1 MTGFAELGLSQGVL
15 DAIDALEYREPM
27 PIQVEAIPVI
37 MRGRDI
43 IGQAQT
49 GSGKTAAFGLPA
61 VEQIDETSEDIQV
74 LVLTPTRELCIQ
86 VAQALRTFSE
96 FKGVRVVACFG
107 GQPIPEQTVQLRQGP
122 QIVVGTPGRVM
133 DLIRRGWLQLSD
145 ARYVVLDEADEML
158 SLGFMEDVE
167 WILKKTPSGR
177 QTLLFSATM
186 PAPIRKLADRYLYE
200 PVHVKVESATLTVET
215 IDQVIVEVEPNRKLD
230 VLCAV
235 LERDRPAA
243 AIVFRRR
250 KMTVDELVAQLGARG
265 FDAAPLHGDMPQ
277 GRRDGV
283 MLRFRSGRAKL
294 LVATNVAARGL
305 DISHISHIFSYDVP
319 DDPEDYTHRIGRTG
333 RVGRNGVAYTFMTN
347 RDRKGVAEIERVTGA
362 VVRHFT
368 ADQVIRGEELK
379 VLPPEVVAAVT
390 AEAAASRRGARA
402 RARGEQRSRAQQW
415 PPSNGAAPQGEARD
429 PPVRQRRQAPRR
441 HTRGAGR
448 GLRGPRHRAAARPHA
463 PHLRAR
469 RHPARARGR
478 GGRGADG
485 PGARRPDAQR
495 RARARA
501 ARRGL
506 AVSARSPRA
515 SAGPRIRVGR
525 GLLCTAAALVGGSKR
540 RVRGHEQSSG
550 IAGPR
555 RELRDPVEIG
565 APSRHRGRPR
575 GFRQGRRD
583 RRRAGRP
590 RAAARLRAP
599 APG

>member
-1 MTGFAELGLSQGVL
+1 MTLTGFAELGLSQGVL
-15 DAIDALEYREPM
+15 DAIEALDYREPL

-61 VEQIDETSEDIQV
+61 VEQIDEASEDIQV

-215 IDQVIVEVEPNRKLD
+215 IDQVIVEVEPKGKLD

-283 MLRFRSGRAKL
+283 MLRFRSGRARL

-333 RVGRNGVAYTFMTN
+333 RVGRAGIAYTFMTN

-362 VVRHFT
+362 RVRHFT

-379 VLPPEVVAAVT
+379 ALAPELDVPLPVPAENVADERIASNGGAPRNGVPSNGSAAVNGAVVADGEALARLFVNAGKRHGVTREALAEAFASSGIEARRVRMHHTYGLVDVPRERADEAVT
-390 AEAAASRRGARA
+390 ALTGSELAGRTLNVELAREQPAAA
-402 RARGEQRSRAQQW
+402 
-415 PPSNGAAPQGEARD
+415 
-429 PPVRQRRQAPRR
+429 
-441 HTRGAGR
+441 
-448 GLRGPRHRAAARPHA
+448 
-463 PHLRAR
+463 
-469 RHPARARGR
+469 
-478 GGRGADG
+478 
-485 PGARRPDAQR
+485 
-495 RARARA
+495 
-501 ARRGL
+501 
-506 AVSARSPRA
+506 
-515 SAGPRIRVGR
+515 
-525 GLLCTAAALVGGSKR
+525 
-540 RVRGHEQSSG
+540 
-550 IAGPR
+550 
-555 RELRDPVEIG
+555 
-565 APSRHRGRPR
+565 
-575 GFRQGRRD
+575 
-583 RRRAGRP
+583 
-590 RAAARLRAP
+590 
-599 APG
+599 

>member
-1 MTGFAELGLSQGVL
+1 MTLTGFAELGLSQGVL
-15 DAIDALEYREPM
+15 DAIEALDYREPL

-215 IDQVIVEVEPNRKLD
+215 IDQVIVEVEPKRKLD

-250 KMTVDELVAQLGARG
+250 KMTVDELVAQLEARG

-283 MLRFRSGRAKL
+283 MLRFRSGRARL

-333 RVGRNGVAYTFMTN
+333 RVGRAGIAYTFMTN

-362 VVRHFT
+362 RVRHFT
-368 ADQVIRGEELK
+368 ADQVIRGEELNA
-379 VLPPEVVAAVT
+379 LPAETVAAVVD
-390 AEAAASRRGARA
+390 AAGASPPGPPQPMAPLRA
-402 RARGEQRSRAQQW
+402 RAQPG
-415 PPSNGAAPQGEARD
+415 PTG
-429 PPVRQRRQAPRR
+429 RRW
-441 HTRGAGR
+441 
-448 GLRGPRHRAAARPHA
+448 
-463 PHLRAR
+463 
-469 RHPARARGR
+469 
-478 GGRGADG
+478 
-485 PGARRPDAQR
+485 
-495 RARARA
+495 
-501 ARRGL
+501 
-506 AVSARSPRA
+506 
-515 SAGPRIRVGR
+515 
-525 GLLCTAAALVGGSKR
+525 
-540 RVRGHEQSSG
+540 
-550 IAGPR
+550 
-555 RELRDPVEIG
+555 
-565 APSRHRGRPR
+565 APSSSPVCS
-575 GFRQGRRD
+575 
-583 RRRAGRP
+583 
-590 RAAARLRAP
+590 
-599 APG
+599 

>member
-1 MTGFAELGLSQGVL
+1 VTGFAELGLSQGVL
-15 DAIDALEYREPM
+15 EAIEALEYREPL
-27 PIQVEAIPVI
+27 PIQTEAIPVI
-37 MRGRDI
+37 VRGRDI

-61 VEQIDETSEDIQV
+61 VEQVDETSDAIQV

-96 FKGVRVVACFG
+96 FKGVRVVAVFG

-177 QTLLFSATM
+177 QTLLFSATI

-200 PVHVKVESATLTVET
+200 PVHVKVESPTLTVET

-230 VLCAV
+230 VLCAI

-283 MLRFRSGRAKL
+283 MLRFRSGRARL

-305 DISHISHIFSYDVP
+305 DISHISHIFSYDTP

-333 RVGRNGVAYTFMTN
+333 RVGRSGIAYTFMTN

-362 VVRHFT
+362 IVRHFT

-379 VLPPEVVAAVT
+379 VLPAETVAAVT
-390 AEAAASRRGARA
+390 EASAPETKAEVAPLEYASGNGLINGVTRTDTAAGNGAGVVDGQPIARLFVNAGKRHGVTREALAEAFSASGIEPQRVRVHHTYGLVDVPRELADEAVAALKGS
-402 RARGEQRSRAQQW
+402 EL
-415 PPSNGAAPQGEARD
+415 
-429 PPVRQRRQAPRR
+429 
-441 HTRGAGR
+441 AGR
-448 GLRGPRHRAAARPHA
+448 TLNVELAREQPAAA
-463 PHLRAR
+463 
-469 RHPARARGR
+469 
-478 GGRGADG
+478 
-485 PGARRPDAQR
+485 
-495 RARARA
+495 
-501 ARRGL
+501 
-506 AVSARSPRA
+506 
-515 SAGPRIRVGR
+515 
-525 GLLCTAAALVGGSKR
+525 
-540 RVRGHEQSSG
+540 
-550 IAGPR
+550 
-555 RELRDPVEIG
+555 
-565 APSRHRGRPR
+565 
-575 GFRQGRRD
+575 
-583 RRRAGRP
+583 
-590 RAAARLRAP
+590 
-599 APG
+599 

>member
-1 MTGFAELGLSQGVL
+1 VTGFAELGLSQGVL
-15 DAIDALEYREPM
+15 EAIEALEYTEPM
-27 PIQVEAIPVI
+27 PIQVETIPVI

-96 FKGVRVVACFG
+96 FKGVKVVAVFG

-215 IDQVIVEVEPNRKLD
+215 IDQVIVDVEPNRKLD
-230 VLCAV
+230 VLCAI

-243 AIVFRRR
+243 SIVFRRR
-250 KMTVDELVAQLGARG
+250 KMTVDDLVAQLGARG
-265 FDAAPLHGDMPQ
+265 FDAVPLHGDMPQ

-319 DDPEDYTHRIGRTG
+319 DDPEEYTHRIGRTG
-333 RVGRNGVAYTFMTN
+333 RVGRSGIAYTFMTH

-362 VVRHFT
+362 TVRHFT
-368 ADQVIRGEELK
+368 AEQVIRGDELK
-379 VLPPEVVAAVT
+379 VLPPEVVAAVSVAALG
-390 AEAAASRRGARA
+390 AEPAERELTPEPVA
-402 RARGEQRSRAQQW
+402 
-415 PPSNGAAPQGEARD
+415 SNGAAPANG
-429 PPVRQRRQAPRR
+429 
-441 HTRGAGR
+441 
-448 GLRGPRHRAAARPHA
+448 AAARN
-463 PHLRAR
+463 
-469 RHPARARGR
+469 G
-478 GGRGADG
+478 
-485 PGARRPDAQR
+485 
-495 RARARA
+495 
-501 ARRGL
+501 
-506 AVSARSPRA
+506 
-515 SAGPRIRVGR
+515 
-525 GLLCTAAALVGGSKR
+525 AAAANGDGEELTRLFVNAGKRHGVTREALAEAFASNGVEPR
-540 RVRGHEQSSG
+540 RVRMHHTYGLVDV
-550 IAGPR
+550 PR
-555 RELRDPVEIG
+555 ERADEAVAALTGSEL
-565 APSRHRGRPR
+565 
-575 GFRQGRRD
+575 
-583 RRRAGRP
+583 AGRTLNVELAREQP
-590 RAAARLRAP
+590 AAA
-599 APG
+599 

>member
-1 MTGFAELGLSQGVL
+1 VTGFAELGLSQGVL
-15 DAIDALEYREPM
+15 EAIEALEYTEPM
-27 PIQVEAIPVI
+27 PIQVETIPVI

-96 FKGVRVVACFG
+96 FKGVKVVAVFG

-145 ARYVVLDEADEML
+145 TRYVVLDEADEML

-215 IDQVIVEVEPNRKLD
+215 IDQVIVDVEQNRKLD
-230 VLCAV
+230 VLCAI

-265 FDAAPLHGDMPQ
+265 FDAVPLHGDMPQ

-305 DISHISHIFSYDVP
+305 DISHVSHVISYDVP
-319 DDPEDYTHRIGRTG
+319 DDPEEYTHRIGRTG
-333 RVGRNGVAYTFMTN
+333 RVGRSGIAYTFMTN
-347 RDRKGVAEIERVTGA
+347 RDRRGVAEIERVTGA
-362 VVRHFT
+362 TVRHFT

-390 AEAAASRRGARA
+390 EAAVAERPAAAPEVEIALPGRVTESAPAVHEPANRVA
-402 RARGEQRSRAQQW
+402 
-415 PPSNGAAPQGEARD
+415 SNGASANGASTNGDGPIARLFVNAGKRHGVTREALVEAFAAGGVAPTR
-429 PPVRQRRQAPRR
+429 VRMHHTYGLVDVPRER
-441 HTRGAGR
+441 ADELVAALTGRELAGR
-448 GLRGPRHRAAARPHA
+448 TLNVELAREQPAAA
-463 PHLRAR
+463 
-469 RHPARARGR
+469 
-478 GGRGADG
+478 
-485 PGARRPDAQR
+485 
-495 RARARA
+495 
-501 ARRGL
+501 
-506 AVSARSPRA
+506 
-515 SAGPRIRVGR
+515 
-525 GLLCTAAALVGGSKR
+525 
-540 RVRGHEQSSG
+540 
-550 IAGPR
+550 
-555 RELRDPVEIG
+555 
-565 APSRHRGRPR
+565 
-575 GFRQGRRD
+575 
-583 RRRAGRP
+583 
-590 RAAARLRAP
+590 
-599 APG
+599 

>member
-1 MTGFAELGLSQGVL
+1 MSGFADFGLSQGVL
-15 DAIDALEYREPM
+15 DAITALEYTEPT
-27 PIQVEAIPVI
+27 PIQTEAIPVI
-37 MRGRDI
+37 VRGRDI

-61 VEQIDETSEDIQV
+61 VEQIDEKSEDIQV

-86 VAQALRTFSE
+86 VAQAMRTFSE
-96 FKGVRVVACFG
+96 FKGVKVVACFG

-215 IDQVIVEVEPNRKLD
+215 IDQVIVDVEPNRKLD
-230 VLCAV
+230 VLCAI

-250 KMTVDELVAQLGARG
+250 KMTVDELVTQLGARG

-362 VVRHFT
+362 KVRHFT
-368 ADQVIRGEELK
+368 ADQVIAGEELK
-379 VLPPEVVAAVT
+379 VLPPETVAAVT
-390 AEAAASRRGARA
+390 AAAGAVEIAVPGRVIESRPAEHGPTNSELAANAAEAT
-402 RARGEQRSRAQQW
+402 
-415 PPSNGAAPQGEARD
+415 NGAAA
-429 PPVRQRRQAPRR
+429 
-441 HTRGAGR
+441 HNGAATNG
-448 GLRGPRHRAAARPHA
+448 
-463 PHLRAR
+463 
-469 RHPARARGR
+469 
-478 GGRGADG
+478 
-485 PGARRPDAQR
+485 
-495 RARARA
+495 
-501 ARRGL
+501 
-506 AVSARSPRA
+506 A
-515 SAGPRIRVGR
+515 SAPAGEPVTRLFVNAGKRHGVTR
-525 GLLCTAAALVGGSKR
+525 EALAEAFTPFEPR
-540 RVRGHEQSSG
+540 RVRMHHTYGLVDVPAERADEAVETLTGS
-550 IAGPR
+550 
-555 RELRDPVEIG
+555 EL
-565 APSRHRGRPR
+565 
-575 GFRQGRRD
+575 
-583 RRRAGRP
+583 AGRTLNVELAREQP
-590 RAAARLRAP
+590 AAA
-599 APG
+599 

>member
-15 DAIDALEYREPM
+15 EAIEALEYTEPM
-27 PIQVEAIPVI
+27 PIQVETIPVI

-96 FKGVRVVACFG
+96 FKGVKVVAVFG

-215 IDQVIVEVEPNRKLD
+215 IDQVIVDVEPNRKLD
-230 VLCAV
+230 VLCAI

-243 AIVFRRR
+243 SIVFRRR
-250 KMTVDELVAQLGARG
+250 KMTVDDLVAQLGARG
-265 FDAAPLHGDMPQ
+265 FDAVPLHGDMPQ

-319 DDPEDYTHRIGRTG
+319 DDPEEYTHRIGRTG
-333 RVGRNGVAYTFMTN
+333 RVGRSGIAYTFMTH

-362 VVRHFT
+362 TVRHFT
-368 ADQVIRGEELK
+368 AEQVIRGDELK
-379 VLPPEVVAAVT
+379 VLPPEVVAAVSVAALG
-390 AEAAASRRGARA
+390 AEPAERELTPEPVA
-402 RARGEQRSRAQQW
+402 
-415 PPSNGAAPQGEARD
+415 SNGAAPANGAAPRNGAAAAAGDGEALTRLF
-429 PPVRQRRQAPRR
+429 VNAGKR
-441 HTRGAGR
+441 HGVTREA
-448 GLRGPRHRAAARPHA
+448 
-463 PHLRAR
+463 
-469 RHPARARGR
+469 
-478 GGRGADG
+478 
-485 PGARRPDAQR
+485 
-495 RARARA
+495 
-501 ARRGL
+501 L
-506 AVSARSPRA
+506 AEAFA
-515 SAGPRIRVGR
+515 SSGIEP
-525 GLLCTAAALVGGSKR
+525 R
-540 RVRGHEQSSG
+540 RVRMHHTYGLVDV
-550 IAGPR
+550 PR
-555 RELRDPVEIG
+555 ERADEAVAALTGSEL
-565 APSRHRGRPR
+565 
-575 GFRQGRRD
+575 
-583 RRRAGRP
+583 AGRTLNVELAREQP
-590 RAAARLRAP
+590 AAA
-599 APG
+599 

>member
-15 DAIDALEYREPM
+15 EAIEALEYREPM
-27 PIQVEAIPVI
+27 PIQVETIPVI
-37 MRGRDI
+37 VRGRDI

-96 FKGVRVVACFG
+96 FKGVKVVAVFG

-215 IDQVIVEVEPNRKLD
+215 IDQVIVDVEPNRKLD
-230 VLCAV
+230 VLCAI

-243 AIVFRRR
+243 SIVFRRR
-250 KMTVDELVAQLGARG
+250 KMTVDELVTQLGARG
-265 FDAAPLHGDMPQ
+265 FDAVPLHGDMPQ

-305 DISHISHIFSYDVP
+305 DISHVSHVFSYDVP
-319 DDPEDYTHRIGRTG
+319 DDPEEYTHRIGRTG
-333 RVGRNGVAYTFMTN
+333 RVGRSGLAYTFMTN

-362 VVRHFT
+362 KVRHFT
-368 ADQVIRGEELK
+368 AEQVIAGEELK
-379 VLPPEVVAAVT
+379 VLPPEVVAAVS
-390 AEAAASRRGARA
+390 EAAASEPDVEIAVPGRVIESKPAEHGPTNAELA
-402 RARGEQRSRAQQW
+402 ANAAE
-415 PPSNGAAPQGEARD
+415 PTNGAAANGAATNGASNGEPVTRLFVNAGKRHGVTREALAEAFASNGFEPQRVRMHHTYGLVDVPAERADEA
-429 PPVRQRRQAPRR
+429 VEALK
-441 HTRGAGR
+441 GSELAGR
-448 GLRGPRHRAAARPHA
+448 TLNVELAREQPAAA
-463 PHLRAR
+463 
-469 RHPARARGR
+469 
-478 GGRGADG
+478 
-485 PGARRPDAQR
+485 
-495 RARARA
+495 
-501 ARRGL
+501 
-506 AVSARSPRA
+506 
-515 SAGPRIRVGR
+515 
-525 GLLCTAAALVGGSKR
+525 
-540 RVRGHEQSSG
+540 
-550 IAGPR
+550 
-555 RELRDPVEIG
+555 
-565 APSRHRGRPR
+565 
-575 GFRQGRRD
+575 
-583 RRRAGRP
+583 
-590 RAAARLRAP
+590 
-599 APG
+599 

>member
-1 MTGFAELGLSQGVL
+1 MSGFADFGLSQGVL
-15 DAIDALEYREPM
+15 DAITALEYTEPT
-27 PIQVEAIPVI
+27 PIQTEAIPVI
-37 MRGRDI
+37 VRGRDI

-61 VEQIDETSEDIQV
+61 VEQIDEKSEDIQV

-86 VAQALRTFSE
+86 VAQAMRTFSE
-96 FKGVRVVACFG
+96 FKGVKVVACFG

-145 ARYVVLDEADEML
+145 TRYVVLDEADEML

-215 IDQVIVEVEPNRKLD
+215 IDQVIVDVEPSRKLD
-230 VLCAV
+230 VLCAI

-250 KMTVDELVAQLGARG
+250 KMTVDELVTQLGARG
-265 FDAAPLHGDMPQ
+265 IDAAPLHGDMPQ

-333 RVGRNGVAYTFMTN
+333 RVGRTGIAYTFMTN

-362 VVRHFT
+362 KVRHFT
-368 ADQVIRGEELK
+368 ADQVIAGEELK
-379 VLPPEVVAAVT
+379 VLPPETVAAVT
-390 AEAAASRRGARA
+390 AEAGSPDVEIAVPGRVVESKPSEHGPTNSELAAVAAGATNGGSA
-402 RARGEQRSRAQQW
+402 NGASANGSH
-415 PPSNGAAPQGEARD
+415 NGAADG
-429 PPVRQRRQAPRR
+429 PPVTRLFVNAGKRHGVTREALAEAFTAFTPQRVRMH
-441 HTRGAGR
+441 HTYGLVDVPAERADEAVETLTGSELAGR
-448 GLRGPRHRAAARPHA
+448 TLNVELAREQPAAA
-463 PHLRAR
+463 
-469 RHPARARGR
+469 
-478 GGRGADG
+478 
-485 PGARRPDAQR
+485 
-495 RARARA
+495 
-501 ARRGL
+501 
-506 AVSARSPRA
+506 
-515 SAGPRIRVGR
+515 
-525 GLLCTAAALVGGSKR
+525 
-540 RVRGHEQSSG
+540 
-550 IAGPR
+550 
-555 RELRDPVEIG
+555 
-565 APSRHRGRPR
+565 
-575 GFRQGRRD
+575 
-583 RRRAGRP
+583 
-590 RAAARLRAP
+590 
-599 APG
+599 

>member
-1 MTGFAELGLSQGVL
+1 VTGFAELGLSEGVL
-15 DAIDALEYREPM
+15 EAIEALEYREPM
-27 PIQVEAIPVI
+27 PIQLETIPVI

-96 FKGVRVVACFG
+96 FKGVKVVACFG

-145 ARYVVLDEADEML
+145 TRYVVLDEADEML

-186 PAPIRKLADRYLYE
+186 PAPIRKLADRYLFE

-230 VLCAV
+230 VLCAI

-250 KMTVDELVAQLGARG
+250 KVTVDELVAQLLARG
-265 FDAAPLHGDMPQ
+265 VDALPLHGDMPQ

-283 MLRFRSGRAKL
+283 MLRFRSGRARL
-294 LVATNVAARGL
+294 MVATNVAARGL
-305 DISHISHIFSYDVP
+305 DISHVSHVFSYDVP
-319 DDPEDYTHRIGRTG
+319 DDPEEYTHRIGRTG
-333 RVGRNGVAYTFMTN
+333 RVGRSGIAYTFMTN

-362 VVRHFT
+362 TVRHFT

-379 VLPPEVVAAVT
+379 VLPPETVAAVH
-390 AEAAASRRGARA
+390 EAAVAERPESAPEVEIALPGRVTESAPAVQAPRNGSAAANGA
-402 RARGEQRSRAQQW
+402 
-415 PPSNGAAPQGEARD
+415 PSNGAPANGDGPIARLFVNAGKRHGVTREALAEAFAAGGVEPTR
-429 PPVRQRRQAPRR
+429 VRMHHTYGLVDVPRER
-441 HTRGAGR
+441 ADELVAALTGRELAGR
-448 GLRGPRHRAAARPHA
+448 TLNVELAREQPAAA
-463 PHLRAR
+463 
-469 RHPARARGR
+469 
-478 GGRGADG
+478 
-485 PGARRPDAQR
+485 
-495 RARARA
+495 
-501 ARRGL
+501 
-506 AVSARSPRA
+506 
-515 SAGPRIRVGR
+515 
-525 GLLCTAAALVGGSKR
+525 
-540 RVRGHEQSSG
+540 
-550 IAGPR
+550 
-555 RELRDPVEIG
+555 
-565 APSRHRGRPR
+565 
-575 GFRQGRRD
+575 
-583 RRRAGRP
+583 
-590 RAAARLRAP
+590 
-599 APG
+599 

>member
-1 MTGFAELGLSQGVL
+1 MTGFAELGLSQGAL
-15 DAIDALEYREPM
+15 DAIEALEYREPT
-27 PIQVEAIPVI
+27 PIQVETIPVI

-96 FKGVRVVACFG
+96 HKGVGVVAVFG

-145 ARYVVLDEADEML
+145 TRYVVLDEADEML

-215 IDQVIVEVEPNRKLD
+215 IDQVIVDVEVNRKLD
-230 VLCAV
+230 VLCAI

-243 AIVFRRR
+243 SIVFRRR

-265 FDAAPLHGDMPQ
+265 FDAVPLHGDMPQ

-305 DISHISHIFSYDVP
+305 DISHVSHVFSYDVP
-319 DDPEDYTHRIGRTG
+319 DDPEEYTHRIGRTG
-333 RVGRNGVAYTFMTN
+333 RVGRSGLAYTFMTN

-362 VVRHFT
+362 KVRHFT
-368 ADQVIRGEELK
+368 AEQVIAGEELK

-390 AEAAASRRGARA
+390 AETQLEPERA
-402 RARGEQRSRAQQW
+402 EA
-415 PPSNGAAPQGEARD
+415 PPAEAVATNGAAPATNGANGAAVADGQPIARLFVNAGKRHGVTREALAGAFTAGGIEPQR
-429 PPVRQRRQAPRR
+429 VRMHHTYGLVDVPRER
-441 HTRGAGR
+441 ADEAVAALTGSELAGR
-448 GLRGPRHRAAARPHA
+448 TLNVELAREQP
-463 PHLRAR
+463 
-469 RHPARARGR
+469 
-478 GGRGADG
+478 
-485 PGARRPDAQR
+485 
-495 RARARA
+495 
-501 ARRGL
+501 
-506 AVSARSPRA
+506 
-515 SAGPRIRVGR
+515 
-525 GLLCTAAALVGGSKR
+525 TAA
-540 RVRGHEQSSG
+540 
-550 IAGPR
+550 
-555 RELRDPVEIG
+555 
-565 APSRHRGRPR
+565 
-575 GFRQGRRD
+575 
-583 RRRAGRP
+583 
-590 RAAARLRAP
+590 
-599 APG
+599 

>member
-1 MTGFAELGLSQGVL
+1 VTGFAELGLSEGVL
-15 DAIDALEYREPM
+15 EAIEALEYTEPM
-27 PIQVEAIPVI
+27 PIQVETIPVI

-61 VEQIDETSEDIQV
+61 VEQIDETSADIQV

-96 FKGVRVVACFG
+96 FKGVKVVAVFG

-145 ARYVVLDEADEML
+145 CRYVVLDEADEML

-230 VLCAV
+230 VLCAI

-243 AIVFRRR
+243 SIVFRRR

-265 FDAAPLHGDMPQ
+265 FDAVPLHGDMPQ

-305 DISHISHIFSYDVP
+305 DISHVSHVFSYDVP
-319 DDPEDYTHRIGRTG
+319 DDPEEYTHRIGRTG
-333 RVGRNGVAYTFMTN
+333 RVGRSGLAYTFMTS

-362 VVRHFT
+362 TVRHFT

-379 VLPPEVVAAVT
+379 VLPPETVAAVT
-390 AEAAASRRGARA
+390 ESNAPKAEIALPGRVTESVSAEHIPSSDAAQAD
-402 RARGEQRSRAQQW
+402 GEFAG
-415 PPSNGAAPQGEARD
+415 NGAAA
-429 PPVRQRRQAPRR
+429 
-441 HTRGAGR
+441 TNGA
-448 GLRGPRHRAAARPHA
+448 ATN
-463 PHLRAR
+463 
-469 RHPARARGR
+469 
-478 GGRGADG
+478 GASG
-485 PGARRPDAQR
+485 NG
-495 RARARA
+495 
-501 ARRGL
+501 
-506 AVSARSPRA
+506 A
-515 SAGPRIRVGR
+515 SAGSGEPITRLFVNAGKRHGVTREALAEAFTAFEPQRVRMHHTYGLVDVPRERADDAVAALTGSELAGR
-525 GLLCTAAALVGGSKR
+525 TLNVELAREQPAAA
-540 RVRGHEQSSG
+540 
-550 IAGPR
+550 
-555 RELRDPVEIG
+555 
-565 APSRHRGRPR
+565 
-575 GFRQGRRD
+575 
-583 RRRAGRP
+583 
-590 RAAARLRAP
+590 
-599 APG
+599 

>member
-1 MTGFAELGLSQGVL
+1 MPSRRSTTASRL
-15 DAIDALEYREPM
+15 

-215 IDQVIVEVEPNRKLD
+215 IDQVIVEVEPKRKLD

-250 KMTVDELVAQLGARG
+250 KMTVDELVSQLEARG

-283 MLRFRSGRAKL
+283 MLRFRSGRARL

-305 DISHISHIFSYDVP
+305 DISHVSHVFSYDVP
-319 DDPEDYTHRIGRTG
+319 DDPEEYTHRIGRTG
-333 RVGRNGVAYTFMTN
+333 RVGRNGIAYTFMTN

-362 VVRHFT
+362 RVRHFT

-379 VLPPEVVAAVT
+379 VLPPAETVAAV
-390 AEAAASRRGARA
+390 ADAAVRAASRAA
-402 RARGEQRSRAQQW
+402 T
-415 PPSNGAAPQGEARD
+415 NGAAP
-429 PPVRQRRQAPRR
+429 
-441 HTRGAGR
+441 
-448 GLRGPRHRAAARPHA
+448 
-463 PHLRAR
+463 
-469 RHPARARGR
+469 
-478 GGRGADG
+478 
-485 PGARRPDAQR
+485 
-495 RARARA
+495 
-501 ARRGL
+501 
-506 AVSARSPRA
+506 RA
-515 SAGPRIRVGR
+515 SAARANG
-525 GLLCTAAALVGGSKR
+525 TALGAEQLARLFVNAGKRHGVTREALAEAFAAGGIEPR
-540 RVRGHEQSSG
+540 RVRMHHTYGLVDV
-550 IAGPR
+550 PR
-555 RELRDPVEIG
+555 ERADEAVAALTGSEL
-565 APSRHRGRPR
+565 
-575 GFRQGRRD
+575 
-583 RRRAGRP
+583 AGRTLNVELAREQP
-590 RAAARLRAP
+590 AAA
-599 APG
+599 

>member
-15 DAIDALEYREPM
+15 EAIDALDYREPM
-27 PIQVEAIPVI
+27 PIQIEAIPVI

-61 VEQIDETSEDIQV
+61 VEQIDEASEDIQV

-96 FKGVRVVACFG
+96 FKGVKVVACFG

-145 ARYVVLDEADEML
+145 TRYVVLDEADEML

-283 MLRFRSGRAKL
+283 MLRFRSGRARL

-305 DISHISHIFSYDVP
+305 DISHVSHVFSYDVP
-319 DDPEDYTHRIGRTG
+319 DDPEEYTHRIGRTG
-333 RVGRNGVAYTFMTN
+333 RVGRNGIAYTFMTN

-362 VVRHFT
+362 TVRHFT
-368 ADQVIRGEELK
+368 ADQVIAGEELK
-379 VLPPEVVAAVT
+379 VLPPETVAAVT
-390 AEAAASRRGARA
+390 DAAAEAAPEIEIALPGRVTESVPAVHEPA
-402 RARGEQRSRAQQW
+402 AVA
-415 PPSNGAAPQGEARD
+415 NGAA
-429 PPVRQRRQAPRR
+429 
-441 HTRGAGR
+441 
-448 GLRGPRHRAAARPHA
+448 RANGSGH
-463 PHLRAR
+463 
-469 RHPARARGR
+469 
-478 GGRGADG
+478 ADG
-485 PGARRPDAQR
+485 EPLTRLFVNAGKRHGVTRDA
-495 RARARA
+495 
-501 ARRGL
+501 L
-506 AVSARSPRA
+506 AEAF
-515 SAGPRIRVGR
+515 
-525 GLLCTAAALVGGSKR
+525 TATGIEPR
-540 RVRGHEQSSG
+540 RVRMHHTYGLVDVP
-550 IAGPR
+550 A
-555 RELRDPVEIG
+555 
-565 APSRHRGRPR
+565 
-575 GFRQGRRD
+575 D
-583 RRRAGRP
+583 RAHDAVQALTGSDLAGRTLNVELAREQP
-590 RAAARLRAP
+590 AAA
-599 APG
+599 

>member
-1 MTGFAELGLSQGVL
+1 LTFTGFAELGLSQGVL
-15 DAIDALEYREPM
+15 DAIEALDYREPL

-215 IDQVIVEVEPNRKLD
+215 IDQVIVEVEPGRKLD

-250 KMTVDELVAQLGARG
+250 KMTVDELVTQLAARG

-305 DISHISHIFSYDVP
+305 DISHVSHVFSYDVP
-319 DDPEDYTHRIGRTG
+319 DDPEEYTHRIGRTG
-333 RVGRNGVAYTFMTN
+333 RVGRAGIAYTFMTN

-362 VVRHFT
+362 HVRHFT
-368 ADQVIRGEELK
+368 ADQVMRGEELRA
-379 VLPPEVVAAVT
+379 LPADTVAAVAEGAGT
-390 AEAAASRRGARA
+390 ETAAVADGNGAPPRAASSRTNGATPADAGELARLFVNAGKRHGVTREALAEAFAA
-402 RARGEQRSRAQQW
+402 
-415 PPSNGAAPQGEARD
+415 
-429 PPVRQRRQAPRR
+429 
-441 HTRGAGR
+441 
-448 GLRGPRHRAAARPHA
+448 
-463 PHLRAR
+463 
-469 RHPARARGR
+469 
-478 GGRGADG
+478 GG
-485 PGARRPDAQR
+485 
-495 RARARA
+495 
-501 ARRGL
+501 
-506 AVSARSPRA
+506 
-515 SAGPRIRVGR
+515 IE
-525 GLLCTAAALVGGSKR
+525 TR
-540 RVRGHEQSSG
+540 RVRMHHTYGLVDV
-550 IAGPR
+550 PR
-555 RELRDPVEIG
+555 ERADEAVAALTGSEL
-565 APSRHRGRPR
+565 
-575 GFRQGRRD
+575 
-583 RRRAGRP
+583 AGRTLNVELAREQP
-590 RAAARLRAP
+590 AAA
-599 APG
+599 

>member
-15 DAIDALEYREPM
+15 EAIEALEYREPM
-27 PIQVEAIPVI
+27 PIQVETIPVI

-96 FKGVRVVACFG
+96 FKGVKVVAVFG

-215 IDQVIVEVEPNRKLD
+215 IDQVIVDVEPNRKLD
-230 VLCAV
+230 VLCAI

-243 AIVFRRR
+243 SIVFRRR

-265 FDAAPLHGDMPQ
+265 FDAVPLHGDMPQ

-305 DISHISHIFSYDVP
+305 DISHVSHVFSYDVP
-319 DDPEDYTHRIGRTG
+319 GRSRGVHAPHRPHGPRRPQRPRLHVHDQPRPQGRG
-333 RVGRNGVAYTFMTN
+333 
-347 RDRKGVAEIERVTGA
+347 RDRARHRRQGA
-362 VVRHFT
+362 PLHGRSGH
-368 ADQVIRGEELK
+368 
-379 VLPPEVVAAVT
+379 P
-390 AEAAASRRGARA
+390 RRGA
-402 RARGEQRSRAQQW
+402 E
-415 PPSNGAAPQGEARD
+415 GAP
-429 PPVRQRRQAPRR
+429 
-441 HTRGAGR
+441 
-448 GLRGPRHRAAARPHA
+448 
-463 PHLRAR
+463 
-469 RHPARARGR
+469 ARGR
-478 GGRGADG
+478 GRGHRG
-485 PGARRPDAQR
+485 GGECARRQARRSPGRVAEQRRSPDATAPLR
-495 RARARA
+495 PT
-501 ARRGL
+501 
-506 AVSARSPRA
+506 ARSPAMR
-515 SAGPRIRVGR
+515 
-525 GLLCTAAALVGGSKR
+525 KR
-540 RVRGHEQSSG
+540 S
-550 IAGPR
+550 
-555 RELRDPVEIG
+555 
-565 APSRHRGRPR
+565 
-575 GFRQGRRD
+575 
-583 RRRAGRP
+583 
-590 RAAARLRAP
+590 
-599 APG
+599 PGCS

>member
-1 MTGFAELGLSQGVL
+1 VTGFAELGLSEGVL
-15 DAIDALEYREPM
+15 EAIEALEYTEPM
-27 PIQVEAIPVI
+27 PIQSEAIPVI
-37 MRGRDI
+37 VRGRDI

-96 FKGVRVVACFG
+96 FKGVKVVACFG

-145 ARYVVLDEADEML
+145 CRYVVLDEADEML

-305 DISHISHIFSYDVP
+305 DISHVSHVFSYDVP
-319 DDPEDYTHRIGRTG
+319 DDPEEYTHRIGRTG
-333 RVGRNGVAYTFMTN
+333 RVGRSGLAYTFMTN

-362 VVRHFT
+362 LVRHFT

-390 AEAAASRRGARA
+390 EASAPDVELAVPGRVVESKPAEQGPVNGAAASNGATA
-402 RARGEQRSRAQQW
+402 
-415 PPSNGAAPQGEARD
+415 NGAASGEPVTRLFVNAGKRHGVTREALADAFTSNGIEPQRVRMHHTYGLVDVPTGRADEA
-429 PPVRQRRQAPRR
+429 VE
-441 HTRGAGR
+441 TLTGSELAGR
-448 GLRGPRHRAAARPHA
+448 RLNVELAREQPAAA
-463 PHLRAR
+463 
-469 RHPARARGR
+469 
-478 GGRGADG
+478 
-485 PGARRPDAQR
+485 
-495 RARARA
+495 
-501 ARRGL
+501 
-506 AVSARSPRA
+506 
-515 SAGPRIRVGR
+515 
-525 GLLCTAAALVGGSKR
+525 
-540 RVRGHEQSSG
+540 
-550 IAGPR
+550 
-555 RELRDPVEIG
+555 
-565 APSRHRGRPR
+565 
-575 GFRQGRRD
+575 
-583 RRRAGRP
+583 
-590 RAAARLRAP
+590 
-599 APG
+599 